1 MISVQSKAAVS
12 YVLHDRGGSKRLE
25 AIPGREV
32 LKRAAKEIQGNSKQ
46 EFALFHFAA
55 LLGDPESQFIV
66 GGMISNGEGTDE
78 NDLEALKWLHEA
90 AHNNYRKAQLRL
102 AYMLSKGGFVE
113 KDEVEALRWLKRA
126 EGNGKLRKPDHE
138 EA

>member
-66 GGMISNGEGTDE
+66 GGMISNGEG
-78 NDLEALKWLHEA
+78 KIGR
-90 AHNNYRKAQLRL
+90 AH
-102 AYMLSKGGFVE
+102 V
-113 KDEVEALRWLKRA
+113 
-126 EGNGKLRKPDHE
+126 
-138 EA
+138 

>member
-1 MISVQSKAAVS
+1 
-12 YVLHDRGGSKRLE
+12 
-25 AIPGREV
+25 
-32 LKRAAKEIQGNSKQ
+32 
-46 EFALFHFAA
+46 
-55 LLGDPESQFIV
+55 
-66 GGMISNGEGTDE
+66 MISNGEGTDE

-126 EGNGKLRKPDHE
+126 EENGKLRKTDRE